1 MKIRVSTLR
10 KLVQEEMDKLMSTE
24 DAADKVEEVEPG
36 DLADTLAKHL
46 DMLKVLKIEESKL
59 AKQLSENKSRQRKIV
74 SKLGK

>member
-24 DAADKVEEVEPG
+24 DAADEVREIEPG
-36 DLADTLAKHL
+36 EEADTLAKHL

-59 AKQLSENKSRQRKIV
+59 VKRVQENKVRQRRIV